1 MFTPARLDGDLLLI
15 AGGSGITPML
25 SITKAGLVE
34 GQGRIVLVY
43 ANRDPESVIFASQ
56 LRGLVAQ
63 HPDRLTIIH
72 WLETVQ
78 GLPDEST
85 LAALMQPYTQHDPF
99 ICGPTPFMKSAR
111 QALERLGVARSRIH
125 TENFVSLSADP
136 FTDAPTVASAVAN
149 SNDDEGGDP
158 SRLILGLN
166 GQTHTLRWSRKDTL
180 IDLLIDNGIEAP
192 YLCRGGDC
200 GTCQCVLITGKVDMD
215 THGALDDQ
223 DIAEG
228 ILLGCQARPASDRI
242 EIDF

>member
-180 IDLLIDNGIEAP
+180 S
-192 YLCRGGDC
+192 
-200 GTCQCVLITGKVDMD
+200 TCSSTTASMRRTC
-215 THGALDDQ
+215 AR
-223 DIAEG
+223 EG
-228 ILLGCQARPASDRI
+228 IAAPVSAS
-242 EIDF
+242 